1 MLDPQDLEAISMLL
15 DKKLDPIRSDI
26 AELKQDV
33 SGLKQDVSG
42 LKQDVSGL
50 KQEVSGLKQEVA
62 SLNERVTALELGQKR
77 IESKLEN
84 EIDQCIKIMGEAY
97 SGTVQ
102 KINDLNVDTLRA
114 KVDSLD
120 IAYRFM
126 RMEIKD
132 LKGIPQSA

>member
-1 MLDPQDLEAISMLL
+1 MLDPQDLESISMLL

-33 SGLKQDVSG
+33 SGLKQEVTG
-42 LKQDVSGL
+42 LKR
-50 KQEVSGLKQEVA
+50 EVA

>member
-33 SGLKQDVSG
+33 
-42 LKQDVSGL
+42 
-50 KQEVSGLKQEVA
+50 A

-77 IESKLEN
+77 IEINLEN
-84 EIDQCIKIMGEAY
+84 EIDQCLKIMGDAY
-97 SGTVQ
+97 IGTV
-102 KINDLNVDTLRA
+102 KRIDDLKVDALRA
-114 KVDSLD
+114 KVESLEL
-120 IAYRFM
+120 AYKFM